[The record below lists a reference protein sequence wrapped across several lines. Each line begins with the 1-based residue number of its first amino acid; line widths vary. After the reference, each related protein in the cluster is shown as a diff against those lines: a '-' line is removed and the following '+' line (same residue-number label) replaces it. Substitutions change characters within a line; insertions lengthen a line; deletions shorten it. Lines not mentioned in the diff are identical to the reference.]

1 MDNTL
6 EATVGSQLRALESQ
20 IVRAYEKGTRCHWR
34 IGETLN
40 NIRRSVIDASPEAE
54 REKLEQFVPPID
66 FKIPERES
74 EGLYTVHGQEAYRL
88 YSQLATLIFHDQV
101 DSSALR
107 EQEKTQRAESR
118 RQPLIFIGHGRSR
131 LWARVKLYL
140 DNELK
145 VATVSYE
152 SESRVGESI
161 VPVLGGFLDQAT
173 FAVLILTG
181 EDDTADGQL
190 RARQNVIHEA
200 GLFQGRLG
208 FKKAVLLVQDNVE
221 EFSNVAGLQHIPFSG
236 QAIEQTFYELQR
248 VLKREGIVR

>member
-1 MDNTL
+1 MDKTL

-20 IVRAYEKGTRCHWR
+20 IIRAYEKGTRCHWR

-40 NIRRSVIDASPEAE
+40 NIRSSVIDASPEAE
-54 REKLEQFVPPID
+54 RQRLEQFVPPID
-66 FKIPERES
+66 FKVPEPES
-74 EGLYTVHGQEAYRL
+74 DSLYTVHGQEAYRL
-88 YSQLATLIFHDQV
+88 YSQLATLIFHDQAG
-101 DSSALR
+101 SPAPR
-107 EQEKTQRAESR
+107 EQETNQSAEP
-118 RQPLIFIGHGRSR
+118 RQPLIFLGHGRSR

-140 DNELK
+140 GDELK
-145 VATVSYE
+145 VATLFYE

-161 VPVLGGFLDQAT
+161 VPVLEGFLEQAT

-181 EDDTADGQL
+181 EDDTADGRH

-208 FKKAVLLVQDNVE
+208 FKKVVLLVQDNVE

-248 VLKREGIVR
+248 VLKRESILR

>member
-1 MDNTL
+1 L

-40 NIRRSVIDASPEAE
+40 NIRRSVIDASPETE
-54 REKLEQFVPPID
+54 RPRLEQFVAPID
-66 FKIPERES
+66 FKIPEPGS
-74 EGLYTVHGQEAYRL
+74 DGLYTVHGEEAFRL
-88 YSQLATLIFHDQV
+88 YSQLATLIFHDRE
-101 DSSALR
+101 DSSAPH
-107 EQEKTQRAESR
+107 EKEKTQSAESR
-118 RQPLIFIGHGRSR
+118 SQPLIFLGHGRSR

-140 DNELK
+140 GDELK
-145 VATVSYE
+145 LATLFYE

-161 VPVLGGFLDQAT
+161 VPVLEGFLQQAT

-181 EDDTADGQL
+181 EDDTADGRH

-208 FKKAVLLVQDNVE
+208 FEKVVLLVQDNVE